1 MPCGT
6 PKPKWPKSKPPYFE
20 TQTLSNHEQPADP
33 HRPAVPQCRNCSEP
47 VQFRPSI
54 DYLAPRKIVF
64 ETGPEVHHVVI
75 FDTIARVDPNEVNYR
90 ILYDE
95 EHTPDQG
102 VISFRAPPTF
112 FVIGFDLNNRPVTN
126 LQVVQNHVPF
136 PIHLLP
142 PLNYRPYDQ
151 PPETNTHRGTGRP
164 SPELRN
170 GGHRSIRPSHFGHHM
185 AYEVDG
191 VPGIALPQ
199 ARIML
204 SEDVPAQRVKVAVL
218 DCGVDATHPAL
229 AGAIHTNLN
238 EIGGN
243 GIDDDGNGYIDDV
256 VGWNFMVDSIS
267 RSLNFAR
274 YEAHYFTHL
283 YDSLEASGL
292 PIPAWLKNL
301 DMDLTREL
309 AEEAQGYADDAWFYA
324 EVYFDL
330 AIPFHDTFEEYP
342 DNFEQIWY
350 HRKAIGLNRAQRKFL
365 KYLMAEELTLWDFE
379 YYVQQAWNYDKFW
392 TNPDYNPRDPNE
404 PDTGYGNND
413 ASGGYEDH
421 GTHVAG
427 IICGGATDDG
437 GPIGIANGLVDI
449 IPVRMVPDGDELD
462 KDVANAIRYA
472 VDQGASIINMSFGKY
487 VSSDPERVR
496 EALRYAAA
504 NDVLIVH
511 AAGNEANDIDAFPFY
526 PNPGRYRDVDS
537 VFINVGASTST
548 HDDLLIAEFSN
559 VGKRRVDL
567 FAPGEDILSL
577 GADHDYI
584 DHSGTSMASR
594 LLRAWRRSCGR
605 TSRNSPRPRSRTSS
619 STLSMSPS
627 SVCCLQARRRAR
639 SHLPSRCPNSAPAAA
654 SSTPEMPSS
663 KRGPSARRR
672 QQQRWQQRQRRIPKK
687 RPTLP

>member
-1 MPCGT
+1 MINPL
-6 PKPKWPKSKPPYFE
+6 KP
-20 TQTLSNHEQPADP
+20 THIAALAALLLSFATAATAQ
-33 HRPAVPQCRNCSEP
+33 S
-47 VQFRPSI
+47 
-54 DYLAPRKIVF
+54 
-64 ETGPEVHHVVI
+64 
-75 FDTIARVDPNEVNYR
+75 
-90 ILYDE
+90 
-95 EHTPDQG
+95 
-102 VISFRAPPTF
+102 
-112 FVIGFDLNNRPVTN
+112 
-126 LQVVQNHVPF
+126 
-136 PIHLLP
+136 
-142 PLNYRPYDQ
+142 DQ
-151 PPETNTHRGTGRP
+151 PIPW
-164 SPELRN
+164 
-170 GGHRSIRPSHFGHHM
+170 HHM

-191 VPGIALPQ
+191 VPGIALSQ
-199 ARIML
+199 ARVML
-204 SEDVPAQRVKVAVL
+204 GEDVPAQRVKVAVL

-229 AGAIHTNLN
+229 AGAIHTNLK
-238 EIGGN
+238 EIEGN
-243 GIDDDGNGYIDDV
+243 GIDDDGNGYIDDM
-256 VGWNFMVDSIS
+256 VGWNFMVDSTG

-274 YEAHYFTHL
+274 SEAHYFTHL
-283 YDSLEASGL
+283 YDSLQASGL
-292 PIPAWLKNL
+292 PLPLWLKNL
-301 DMDLTREL
+301 DMNLTREMAKE
-309 AEEAQGYADDAWFYA
+309 AEGNADDAWFYA
-324 EVYFDL
+324 ELYFDL

-350 HRKAIGLNRAQRKFL
+350 HRKAIGLNRAERKFL
-365 KYLMAEELTLWDFE
+365 KFLMREELTLWDFE
-379 YYVQQAWNYDKFW
+379 YYVEEAWNYDKFW

-427 IICGGATDDG
+427 IICGGAMDDG

-548 HDDLLIAEFSN
+548 YDDLLIAEFSN

-584 DHSGTSMASR
+584 DHSGTSMASPVVAGVAA
-594 LLRAWRRSCGR
+594 LLRAYFPEF
-605 TSRNSPRPRSRTSS
+605 TAAEIKDILLNSVHEPEFRVLPPG
-619 STLSMSPS
+619 TLPSEVTFAKSMSKFCS
-627 SVCCLQARRRAR
+627 SGGIVNARNAILEAR
-639 SHLPSRCPNSAPAAA
+639 SQREAKAAAAAA
-654 SSTPEMPSS
+654 SAETASDPSLTS
-663 KRGPSARRR
+663 EN
-672 QQQRWQQRQRRIPKK
+672 
-687 RPTLP
+687 

>member
-1 MPCGT
+1 MIIPL
-6 PKPKWPKSKPPYFE
+6 KP
-20 TQTLSNHEQPADP
+20 TRTAALAALLLSFVT
-33 HRPAVPQCRNCSEP
+33 AVTAQS
-47 VQFRPSI
+47 
-54 DYLAPRKIVF
+54 
-64 ETGPEVHHVVI
+64 
-75 FDTIARVDPNEVNYR
+75 
-90 ILYDE
+90 
-95 EHTPDQG
+95 
-102 VISFRAPPTF
+102 
-112 FVIGFDLNNRPVTN
+112 
-126 LQVVQNHVPF
+126 
-136 PIHLLP
+136 
-142 PLNYRPYDQ
+142 DQ
-151 PPETNTHRGTGRP
+151 PIPW
-164 SPELRN
+164 
-170 GGHRSIRPSHFGHHM
+170 HHL
-185 AYEVDG
+185 AYEVDS
-191 VPGIALPQ
+191 VPGIALSQ
-199 ARIML
+199 ARSLL
-204 SEDVPAQRVKVAVL
+204 SEEAPAQRVKVAVL

-238 EIGGN
+238 EIEGN

-256 VGWNFMVDSIS
+256 IGWNFMVDSTG

-292 PIPAWLKNL
+292 PIPVWLKNL

-324 EVYFDL
+324 ELFFDF
-330 AIPFHDTFEEYP
+330 AMPFHDTFEEYP
-342 DNFEQIWY
+342 DNFEQIWF
-350 HRKAIGLNRAQRKFL
+350 HRKAIGLNRAERKFL
-365 KYLMAEELTLWDFE
+365 KFLMGEELTLWDFE
-379 YYVQQAWNYDKFW
+379 YYVQEAWNYDQFW

-537 VFINVGASTST
+537 VFINVGASTSAY
-548 HDDLLIAEFSN
+548 DDLLIAEFSN

-584 DHSGTSMASR
+584 DHSGTSMASPVVAGVAA
-594 LLRAWRRSCGR
+594 LLRAYFPEFTAAEIKDILLDSVHEPEFRVLPPGTPPSEVTFAKSMSKFCSSGGIVNARNAVLEARSQR
-605 TSRNSPRPRSRTSS
+605 EAKAAAAVAAAEAAAFAAEAEANADSS
-619 STLSMSPS
+619 STSE
-627 SVCCLQARRRAR
+627 
-639 SHLPSRCPNSAPAAA
+639 N
-654 SSTPEMPSS
+654 
-663 KRGPSARRR
+663 
-672 QQQRWQQRQRRIPKK
+672 
-687 RPTLP
+687 

>member
-1 MPCGT
+1 MINPL
-6 PKPKWPKSKPPYFE
+6 KPIR
-20 TQTLSNHEQPADP
+20 TAALAALLLSFATAATAQ
-33 HRPAVPQCRNCSEP
+33 S
-47 VQFRPSI
+47 
-54 DYLAPRKIVF
+54 
-64 ETGPEVHHVVI
+64 
-75 FDTIARVDPNEVNYR
+75 
-90 ILYDE
+90 
-95 EHTPDQG
+95 DQA
-102 VISFRAPPTF
+102 IPW
-112 FVIGFDLNNRPVTN
+112 
-126 LQVVQNHVPF
+126 
-136 PIHLLP
+136 
-142 PLNYRPYDQ
+142 
-151 PPETNTHRGTGRP
+151 
-164 SPELRN
+164 
-170 GGHRSIRPSHFGHHM
+170 HHM

-256 VGWNFMVDSIS
+256 VGWNFMVDSTG

-283 YDSLEASGL
+283 YDSLQASGL
-292 PIPAWLKNL
+292 PLPVWLKNL

-324 EVYFDL
+324 ELYFDF

-342 DNFEQIWY
+342 ENFEQIWF
-350 HRKAIGLNRAQRKFL
+350 HRKAIGLNRAERKFL
-365 KYLMAEELTLWDFE
+365 KFLMGEELTLWDFE
-379 YYVQQAWNYDKFW
+379 YYVQEAWNYDQFW
-392 TNPDYNPRDPNE
+392 TNPDYDPRDPNE

-437 GPIGIANGLVDI
+437 GPLGIANGLVDI

-548 HDDLLIAEFSN
+548 YDDLLIAEFSN

-584 DHSGTSMASR
+584 DHSGTSMASPVVAGVAA
-594 LLRAWRRSCGR
+594 LLRAYFPEFTAAEIKDILLDSVHEPEFRVLPPGTPPSEV
-605 TSRNSPRPRSRTSS
+605 TFAK
-619 STLSMSPS
+619 SMSKFCS
-627 SVCCLQARRRAR
+627 SGGIVNARNAVLEARAQR
-639 SHLPSRCPNSAPAAA
+639 EAKAAA
-654 SSTPEMPSS
+654 ALAAAAADTAEETP
-663 KRGPSARRR
+663 
-672 QQQRWQQRQRRIPKK
+672 
-687 RPTLP
+687 

>member
-1 MPCGT
+1 MINPLRPT
-6 PKPKWPKSKPPYFE
+6 R
-20 TQTLSNHEQPADP
+20 TAALAALLLSFATAATAQ
-33 HRPAVPQCRNCSEP
+33 S
-47 VQFRPSI
+47 
-54 DYLAPRKIVF
+54 
-64 ETGPEVHHVVI
+64 
-75 FDTIARVDPNEVNYR
+75 
-90 ILYDE
+90 
-95 EHTPDQG
+95 DQA
-102 VISFRAPPTF
+102 IPW
-112 FVIGFDLNNRPVTN
+112 
-126 LQVVQNHVPF
+126 
-136 PIHLLP
+136 
-142 PLNYRPYDQ
+142 
-151 PPETNTHRGTGRP
+151 
-164 SPELRN
+164 
-170 GGHRSIRPSHFGHHM
+170 HHM

-256 VGWNFMVDSIS
+256 VGWNFMVDSTG

-283 YDSLEASGL
+283 YDSLQASGL
-292 PIPAWLKNL
+292 PLPVWLKNL

-324 EVYFDL
+324 ELYFDF

-342 DNFEQIWY
+342 ENFEQIWF
-350 HRKAIGLNRAQRKFL
+350 HRKAIGLNRAERKFL
-365 KYLMAEELTLWDFE
+365 KFLMGEELTLWDFE
-379 YYVQQAWNYDKFW
+379 YYVQEAWNYDQFW
-392 TNPDYNPRDPNE
+392 TNPDYDPRDPNE

-437 GPIGIANGLVDI
+437 GPLGIANGLVDI

-548 HDDLLIAEFSN
+548 YDDLLIAEFSN

-584 DHSGTSMASR
+584 DHSGTSMASPVVAGVAA
-594 LLRAWRRSCGR
+594 LLRAYFPEFTAAEIKDILLDSVHEPEFRVLPPGTPPSEV
-605 TSRNSPRPRSRTSS
+605 TFAK
-619 STLSMSPS
+619 SMSKFCS
-627 SVCCLQARRRAR
+627 SGGIVNARNAVLEARAQR
-639 SHLPSRCPNSAPAAA
+639 EAKAAA
-654 SSTPEMPSS
+654 ALAAAAADTAEETP
-663 KRGPSARRR
+663 
-672 QQQRWQQRQRRIPKK
+672 
-687 RPTLP
+687 

>member
-1 MPCGT
+1 MIIPL
-6 PKPKWPKSKPPYFE
+6 KP
-20 TQTLSNHEQPADP
+20 TRTAALAALLLSFVT
-33 HRPAVPQCRNCSEP
+33 AVTAQS
-47 VQFRPSI
+47 
-54 DYLAPRKIVF
+54 
-64 ETGPEVHHVVI
+64 
-75 FDTIARVDPNEVNYR
+75 
-90 ILYDE
+90 
-95 EHTPDQG
+95 
-102 VISFRAPPTF
+102 
-112 FVIGFDLNNRPVTN
+112 
-126 LQVVQNHVPF
+126 
-136 PIHLLP
+136 
-142 PLNYRPYDQ
+142 DQ
-151 PPETNTHRGTGRP
+151 PIPW
-164 SPELRN
+164 
-170 GGHRSIRPSHFGHHM
+170 HHL
-185 AYEVDG
+185 AYEVDS
-191 VPGIALPQ
+191 VPGIALSQ
-199 ARIML
+199 ARSLL
-204 SEDVPAQRVKVAVL
+204 SEEAPAQRVKVAVL

-238 EIGGN
+238 EIEGN

-256 VGWNFMVDSIS
+256 IGWNFMVDSTG

-292 PIPAWLKNL
+292 PIPVWLKNL

-324 EVYFDL
+324 ELFFDF
-330 AIPFHDTFEEYP
+330 AMPFHDTFEEYP
-342 DNFEQIWY
+342 DNFEQIWF
-350 HRKAIGLNRAQRKFL
+350 HRKAIGLNRAERKFL
-365 KYLMAEELTLWDFE
+365 KFLMSEELTLWDFE
-379 YYVQQAWNYDKFW
+379 YYVQEAWNYDNYW

-437 GPIGIANGLVDI
+437 GPLGIANGLVDI

-496 EALRYAAA
+496 EALRYAAD

-537 VFINVGASTST
+537 VFINVGASTSSY
-548 HDDLLIAEFSN
+548 DDLLIAEFSN

-584 DHSGTSMASR
+584 DHSGTSMAAPVVAGVAA
-594 LLRAWRRSCGR
+594 LLRAYFPEFTAAEIKDILLDSVHEPEFRVLPPGTPPSEV
-605 TSRNSPRPRSRTSS
+605 TFAK
-619 STLSMSPS
+619 SMSKFCS
-627 SVCCLQARRRAR
+627 SGGIVNARNAVLEAR
-639 SHLPSRCPNSAPAAA
+639 SQREAKAAA
-654 SSTPEMPSS
+654 ALAEAAEAAAAESEEASNPS
-663 KRGPSARRR
+663 
-672 QQQRWQQRQRRIPKK
+672 
-687 RPTLP
+687 PTAEN

>member
-1 MPCGT
+1 MINPL
-6 PKPKWPKSKPPYFE
+6 KP
-20 TQTLSNHEQPADP
+20 TRTAALAALLLSFATAASAQ
-33 HRPAVPQCRNCSEP
+33 S
-47 VQFRPSI
+47 
-54 DYLAPRKIVF
+54 
-64 ETGPEVHHVVI
+64 
-75 FDTIARVDPNEVNYR
+75 
-90 ILYDE
+90 
-95 EHTPDQG
+95 
-102 VISFRAPPTF
+102 
-112 FVIGFDLNNRPVTN
+112 
-126 LQVVQNHVPF
+126 
-136 PIHLLP
+136 
-142 PLNYRPYDQ
+142 DQ
-151 PPETNTHRGTGRP
+151 PIPW
-164 SPELRN
+164 
-170 GGHRSIRPSHFGHHM
+170 HHM

-238 EIGGN
+238 EIEGN

-256 VGWNFMVDSIS
+256 VGWNFMVDSTG

-292 PIPAWLKNL
+292 PIPVWLKNL

-324 EVYFDL
+324 ELYFDF

-342 DNFEQIWY
+342 DNFEQIWF
-350 HRKAIGLNRAQRKFL
+350 HRKAIGLNRAERKFL
-365 KYLMAEELTLWDFE
+365 KFLMSEELTLWDFE
-379 YYVQQAWNYDKFW
+379 YYVQEAWNYDKFW

-427 IICGGATDDG
+427 IICGGATDEG

-537 VFINVGASTST
+537 VFINVGASTAT
-548 HDDLLIAEFSN
+548 YDDLLIAEFSN

-584 DHSGTSMASR
+584 DHSGTSMASPVVAGVAA
-594 LLRAWRRSCGR
+594 LLRAYFPEF
-605 TSRNSPRPRSRTSS
+605 TAAEIKDILLNSVHEPEFRVLPPGTPPSEVTFAK
-619 STLSMSPS
+619 SMSKFCS
-627 SVCCLQARRRAR
+627 SGGIVNARNAVLEAR
-639 SHLPSRCPNSAPAAA
+639 SQREAKAAA
-654 SSTPEMPSS
+654 AVAAAADSAEETP
-663 KRGPSARRR
+663 
-672 QQQRWQQRQRRIPKK
+672 
-687 RPTLP
+687 

>member
-1 MPCGT
+1 MINPL
-6 PKPKWPKSKPPYFE
+6 KP
-20 TQTLSNHEQPADP
+20 TRTAALAALLLSFATAATAQ
-33 HRPAVPQCRNCSEP
+33 S
-47 VQFRPSI
+47 
-54 DYLAPRKIVF
+54 
-64 ETGPEVHHVVI
+64 
-75 FDTIARVDPNEVNYR
+75 
-90 ILYDE
+90 
-95 EHTPDQG
+95 DQA
-102 VISFRAPPTF
+102 IPW
-112 FVIGFDLNNRPVTN
+112 
-126 LQVVQNHVPF
+126 
-136 PIHLLP
+136 
-142 PLNYRPYDQ
+142 
-151 PPETNTHRGTGRP
+151 
-164 SPELRN
+164 
-170 GGHRSIRPSHFGHHM
+170 HHM

-218 DCGVDATHPAL
+218 DCGVDVTHPAL

-238 EIGGN
+238 EIEGN

-256 VGWNFMVDSIS
+256 VGWNFMVDSTG

-365 KYLMAEELTLWDFE
+365 KFLMSEELTLWDFE
-379 YYVQQAWNYDKFW
+379 YYVQEAWNYDKFW

-404 PDTGYGNND
+404 PDNGYGNND

-537 VFINVGASTST
+537 VFINVGASTAT
-548 HDDLLIAEFSN
+548 YDDLLIAEFSN

-584 DHSGTSMASR
+584 DHSGTSMASPIVAGVAA
-594 LLRAWRRSCGR
+594 LLRAYFPEFTAAEIKDILLDSVHEPEFRVLPPGTPPSEV
-605 TSRNSPRPRSRTSS
+605 TFAK
-619 STLSMSPS
+619 SMSKFCS
-627 SVCCLQARRRAR
+627 SGGIVNARNAVLEAQSQRDAK
-639 SHLPSRCPNSAPAAA
+639 AAAAAA
-654 SSTPEMPSS
+654 SAETASDSS
-663 KRGPSARRR
+663 LTSEN
-672 QQQRWQQRQRRIPKK
+672 
-687 RPTLP
+687 

>member
-1 MPCGT
+1 MINPL
-6 PKPKWPKSKPPYFE
+6 KP
-20 TQTLSNHEQPADP
+20 THIAALAALLLSFATAATAQ
-33 HRPAVPQCRNCSEP
+33 S
-47 VQFRPSI
+47 
-54 DYLAPRKIVF
+54 
-64 ETGPEVHHVVI
+64 
-75 FDTIARVDPNEVNYR
+75 
-90 ILYDE
+90 
-95 EHTPDQG
+95 DQA
-102 VISFRAPPTF
+102 IPW
-112 FVIGFDLNNRPVTN
+112 
-126 LQVVQNHVPF
+126 
-136 PIHLLP
+136 
-142 PLNYRPYDQ
+142 
-151 PPETNTHRGTGRP
+151 
-164 SPELRN
+164 
-170 GGHRSIRPSHFGHHM
+170 HHM

-204 SEDVPAQRVKVAVL
+204 SEEVPAQRVKVAVL

-238 EIGGN
+238 EIEGN

-256 VGWNFMVDSIS
+256 VGWNFMVDSTG

-324 EVYFDL
+324 ELYFDF

-342 DNFEQIWY
+342 DNFEQIWF
-350 HRKAIGLNRAQRKFL
+350 HRKAIGLNRAERKFL
-365 KYLMAEELTLWDFE
+365 KFLMSEELTLWDFE
-379 YYVQQAWNYDKFW
+379 YYVQEAWNYDKFW
-392 TNPDYNPRDPNE
+392 TNPNYNPRDPNE

-537 VFINVGASTST
+537 VFINVGASTAT
-548 HDDLLIAEFSN
+548 YDDLLIAEFSN

-567 FAPGEDILSL
+567 FAPGEGILSL

-584 DHSGTSMASR
+584 DHSGTSMASPVVAGVAA
-594 LLRAWRRSCGR
+594 LLRAYFPEF
-605 TSRNSPRPRSRTSS
+605 TAAEIKDILLNSVHEPEFRVLPPG
-619 STLSMSPS
+619 TLPSEVTFAKSMSKFCS
-627 SVCCLQARRRAR
+627 SGGIVNARNAVLEAQSQREAK
-639 SHLPSRCPNSAPAAA
+639 AAA
-654 SSTPEMPSS
+654 ALAAATADTAEETP
-663 KRGPSARRR
+663 
-672 QQQRWQQRQRRIPKK
+672 
-687 RPTLP
+687 

>member
-1 MPCGT
+1 M
-6 PKPKWPKSKPPYFE
+6 
-20 TQTLSNHEQPADP
+20 
-33 HRPAVPQCRNCSEP
+33 
-47 VQFRPSI
+47 
-54 DYLAPRKIVF
+54 
-64 ETGPEVHHVVI
+64 
-75 FDTIARVDPNEVNYR
+75 
-90 ILYDE
+90 
-95 EHTPDQG
+95 HTPLK
-102 VISFRAPPTF
+102 PTF
-112 FVIGFDLNNRPVTN
+112 TAVLAA
-126 LQVVQNHVPF
+126 
-136 PIHLLP
+136 LLMSFATAATAQS
-142 PLNYRPYDQ
+142 DQ
-151 PPETNTHRGTGRP
+151 PIPW
-164 SPELRN
+164 
-170 GGHRSIRPSHFGHHM
+170 HHM
-185 AYEVDG
+185 AYEVEG
-191 VPGIALPQ
+191 VPGIALSQ
-199 ARIML
+199 ARVML
-204 SEDVPAQRVKVAVL
+204 SEEVPAQRVKVAVL

-238 EIGGN
+238 EIEGN

-256 VGWNFMVDSIS
+256 VGWNFMVDSTG

-283 YDSLEASGL
+283 YDSLQASGL
-292 PIPAWLKNL
+292 PMPAWLKKL
-301 DMDLTREL
+301 DMDLTREM

-324 EVYFDL
+324 ELYFDF

-342 DNFEQIWY
+342 DNFEQIWF
-350 HRKAIGLNRAQRKFL
+350 HRKAIGLNRAERKFL
-365 KYLMAEELTLWDFE
+365 KFLMSEELTLWDFE
-379 YYVQQAWNYDKFW
+379 YYVQEAWNYDKFW

-404 PDTGYGNND
+404 PETGYGNND

-427 IICGGATDDG
+427 IICGGATAEG

-449 IPVRMVPDGDELD
+449 IPVRMVPDGDEID

-537 VFINVGASTST
+537 VFINVGASTAAY
-548 HDDLLIAEFSN
+548 DDLLIAEFSN

-584 DHSGTSMASR
+584 DHSGTSMASPVVAGVAA
-594 LLRAWRRSCGR
+594 LLRAYFPEFTAAEIKDILLDSVHEPEFRVLPPGTPPSEV
-605 TSRNSPRPRSRTSS
+605 TFAK
-619 STLSMSPS
+619 SMSKFCS
-627 SVCCLQARRRAR
+627 SGGIVNARNAVLEAEFQREAK
-639 SHLPSRCPNSAPAAA
+639 AAA
-654 SSTPEMPSS
+654 AVAAAAAVEVETAVDTGADTAEETP
-663 KRGPSARRR
+663 
-672 QQQRWQQRQRRIPKK
+672 
-687 RPTLP
+687 